1 MSYEPF
7 PPDTLKPRNL
17 DSFFSAVVVPGYVFN
32 FEQFKGFDNRMFVD
46 LPDRPFYNTAAM
58 PDMPNNAG
66 FHRKRYRQVRWFF
79 FKVLLQ
85 AVWWDVL
92 LNYPVLRSLRPEV
105 LPRWQAVAR
114 NYKKLAMDMGGV
126 LIKLGQ
132 FLSIRVDIFPPEIT
146 KELAD
151 LQDEVAPESY
161 AAIKTK
167 VEDEFGRPLQQVF
180 KSFSQ
185 EPLGA
190 ASLAQA
196 HRAMLPD
203 GQEVVVKILR
213 PDIQRLVE
221 TDLAVMTLVCKWLK
235 WFKSIRQR
243 MDLDLLMSEFT
254 TTTRHELNLTMEKQ
268 NILHF
273 TSDFAD
279 DPDVYIPGVHDD
291 YCTPGA
297 LTMENVFYIKITNT
311 RGMTACGVDPRA
323 VADKLYDIYMKQVFH
338 NNFIHADPHP
348 GNLFVKPIPTEE
360 ERTSGVEAFLPDD
373 HVPPAPERGF
383 QIVFVDFGMTAIIPE
398 RLKASMQMAAIGI
411 GTQDARKLI
420 QAYTI
425 AGVLQP
431 GADLRRLEEAH
442 EDWFQRMW
450 GVSMGKLQ
458 ETAFKE
464 ARYFIR
470 EYRDLIM
477 EMPFQLQAEL
487 LFVGRAV
494 GILAGLA
501 TKLDPEFDPWKKT
514 IPYARQFAKEELLA
528 DWKGLPEEIAILGQ
542 HALKLPTNL
551 DQVLTKAKQGKLSIL
566 VSLSPETRKSIKRI
580 DLSVK
585 RFSWTVLATG
595 LFVCGVNLHIA
606 DKSKTLGII
615 LIVLSVLTFLWGMR
629 KS

>member
-1 MSYEPF
+1 MCI
-7 PPDTLKPRNL
+7 DL
-17 DSFFSAVVVPGYVFN
+17 PGY
-32 FEQFKGFDNRMFVD
+32 
-46 LPDRPFYNTAAM
+46 PFYTFLVM
-58 PDMPNNAG
+58 PDMSNNAG
-66 FHRKRYRQVRWFF
+66 IHRKRFRKVRWFF

-85 AVWWDVL
+85 AIWWDVI
-92 LNYPVLRSLRPEV
+92 LNYPLLRWIRPEA

-114 NYKKLAMDMGGV
+114 SYKKLAMDMGGV

-146 KELAD
+146 QELAG
-151 LQDEVAPESY
+151 LQDEVAPEPY
-161 AAIKTK
+161 PAIKALAE
-167 VEDEFGRPLQQVF
+167 VEFDRPLQQVF
-180 KSFSQ
+180 KSFA
-185 EPLGA
+185 EKPLGA

-196 HRAMLPD
+196 HLAVLPD
-203 GQEVVVKILR
+203 GQEAVVKILR
-213 PDIQRLVE
+213 PGIQRLVE
-221 TDLAVMTLVCKWLK
+221 TDLAVMALVCKWLK
-235 WFKSIRQR
+235 MFKSIRR
-243 MDLDLLMSEFT
+243 HMDLDLLMSEFSV
-254 TTTRHELNLTMEKQ
+254 TTRRELNLALEME

-279 DPDVYIPGVHDD
+279 DPDVCIPGVHRD
-291 YCTPGA
+291 YCTPSV
-297 LTMENVFYIKITNT
+297 LTMENVFYIKISDTQ
-311 RGMTACGVDPRA
+311 GMSTCGIDPRA
-323 VADKLYDIYMKQVFH
+323 VADKLYDIYMQQIFS

-348 GNLFVKPIPTEE
+348 GNLFVKPVPSAE
-360 ERTSGVEAFLPDD
+360 ERQSGVEAFEPN
-373 HVPPAPERGF
+373 HRIPPAAERGF
-383 QIVFVDFGMTAIIPE
+383 QIVFIDFGMTAVIPE
-398 RLKASMQMAAIGI
+398 RLKAAMQMAAIGV
-411 GTQDARKLI
+411 GTQDARKVI

-450 GVSMGKLQ
+450 GVTMGKLQ

-464 ARYFIR
+464 AKYFMR
-470 EYRDLIM
+470 EYRDLVM

-494 GILAGLA
+494 GILAGMA

-514 IPYARQFAKEELLA
+514 MPYARQFAKAELLA
-528 DWKGLPEEIAILGQ
+528 DWKGFPEEIAILGQ

-595 LFVCGVNLHIA
+595 LLVCGVNLHIA
-606 DKSKTLGII
+606 DKAKTLGVT
-615 LIVLSVLTFLWGMR
+615 LIVLSVVTFLWGMR